1 MKLTAPVTRKEV
13 EFALQ
18 GINNLKAPGRDGIN
32 AVFFKKAWPVVGEET
47 VNAVLNFFDTG
58 EMYKAIN
65 STNVTLIS

>member
-1 MKLTAPVTRKEV
+1 M

-18 GINNLKAPGRDGIN
+18 GINNLKAPGRDGLN